1 MSRGVV
7 GGSVPV
13 LQRHVGTDQAFPGM
27 TSLMVAVSS
36 GVGGEAIGSVM
47 AALPD
52 VPAGF
57 RRFLSGMMGQLATEW
72 PFAPQ

>member
-13 LQRHVGTDQAFPGM
+13 PRRHVGTDQAFPGI

-36 GVGGEAIGSVM
+36 GVGGEAGGRVIAV
-47 AALPD
+47 LPD
-52 VPAGF
+52 VPVGF
-57 RRFLSGMMGQLATEW
+57 RRLLSGILGQLATEW
-72 PFAPQ
+72 PLVPQ